1 MFLEHAPA
9 THDVAGLGAA
19 GCVESTTVILRLLEN
34 ANLLSG
40 QSPVPDQIDG
50 AGEPGNAA
58 PDDLGFSFARLIH
71 ERPPGDWF
79 DVPKPKVN

>member
-9 THDVAGLGAA
+9 AHDVAGLGTA

-58 PDDLGFSFARLIH
+58 PDDLGFSFARSFMNVLLEI
-71 ERPPGDWF
+71 GSTS
-79 DVPKPKVN
+79 